1 MGKIAPRRCAR
12 WQAVPRDFALSTSLR
27 LPRTRKAREKSM
39 HRDKL
44 GRFARGH
51 SGNMTGRPH
60 GSRNKLGEVFIELS
74 YQS

>member
-1 MGKIAPRRCAR
+1 
-12 WQAVPRDFALSTSLR
+12 
-27 LPRTRKAREKSM
+27 M

-51 SGNMTGRPH
+51 SGNMTGRPR
-60 GSRNKLGEVFIELS
+60 GSRNKLAEVFIELS